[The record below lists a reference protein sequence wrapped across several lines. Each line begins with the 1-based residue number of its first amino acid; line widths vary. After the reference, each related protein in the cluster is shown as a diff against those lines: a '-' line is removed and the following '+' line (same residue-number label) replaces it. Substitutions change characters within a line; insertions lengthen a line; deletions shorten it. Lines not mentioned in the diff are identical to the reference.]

1 MKEKFQ
7 SFRQHLSD
15 APWFRFLMDKINT
28 PMLYVVYVLLFTPYS
43 MKKFFLPSQPLLKD
57 LWVVLYIAFT
67 LFTALRSLD
76 VYEEGH
82 WKSAGSLLL
91 LLLLG
96 PFIYFLLYL
105 LP

>member
-28 PMLYVVYVLLFTPYS
+28 PMLYVVFVLLFAPHS
-43 MKKFFLPSQPLLKD
+43 KRMFFLPSQPLLKV

-67 LFTALRSLD
+67 LLTALRCLD
-76 VYEEGH
+76 VYDEGH
-82 WKSAGSLLL
+82 WKSAGPLLL

-96 PFIYFLLYL
+96 PFISFFFYL